1 MKKDIVTSAPAKK
14 TAAKAA
20 KTKKK
25 EGILS
30 KAFTLKKAIG
40 VDPKAIERL
49 AKKKSSTKAKNTAK
63 QAVKKVAPVE
73 TEIVEGKK
81 PAFEERTWY
90 EFQQGGFLLF
100 VNLFLQIFGW
110 SIVMHVGE
118 NGLVTNVYPARTS
131 YRGFGPE
138 ELSKAYVR
146 VSEFLAKHGKKLLAE
161 AKE

>member
-14 TAAKAA
+14 TAAKA

-30 KAFTLKKAIG
+30 KAFTLKKAVG
-40 VDPKAIERL
+40 VDPKDIERL
-49 AKKKSSTKAKNTAK
+49 AKKESSPKAKKTAK

-73 TEIVEGKK
+73 TEVVDGKK

-100 VNLFLQIFGW
+100 INLFLQIFGW

-118 NGLVTNVYPARTS
+118 NGLVTNVYPARTT

-146 VSEFLAKHGKKLLAE
+146 VSEFLVKNGKKLLEE
-161 AKE
+161 ARD